1 MFRFILLCMF
11 LTLYA
16 PFHSSGQSLKSIDST
31 HKSMV
36 KGYHIG
42 IVQPLLAYNRNKT
55 TYFTDYNFYSIG
67 FPLGITLTTSGS
79 VLIDLELMPFIK
91 PRIDDDAVPYEV
103 VLLYHPGILV
113 PAGHGF
119 TFGLRAAFEPGN
131 DQFGF
136 TPLINKAVKLNNSTR
151 IFCELVLPGRFGPEK
166 SIGYTQIAGI
176 HLGLGF

>member
-1 MFRFILLCMF
+1 MIRFILLFIC
-11 LTLYA
+11 LSSYA
-16 PFHSSGQSLKSIDST
+16 PFHSSGQSMKSIDST

-42 IVQPLLAYNRNKT
+42 IVQPLLAFNRNKT

-67 FPLGITLTTSGS
+67 FPFGITLTTSGS
-79 VLIDLELMPFIK
+79 VLIDLELVPFIK

-103 VLLYHPGILV
+103 ALLYHPGILV
-113 PAGHGF
+113 PVGHGF
-119 TFGLRAAFEPGN
+119 TFGLRAAFEPVN

-136 TPLINKAVKLNNSTR
+136 TPLINKGFKMNNGTSF
-151 IFCELVLPGRFGPEK
+151 FCELVFPGRFGPEK
-166 SIGYTQIAGI
+166 SSGYTQIVGI